1 MSRSRRVNPV
11 AEARD
16 LTNRLEAIL
25 NDRDRFPREQDS
37 YAFKTGYLISTLR
50 LLLENSAEAREVM
63 LRDVERAESNRPPVG
78 V

>member
-25 NDRDRFPREQDS
+25 NDRDRFPREHDC

-50 LLLENSAEAREVM
+50 LLLEDSAEARRAM
-63 LRDVERAESNRPPVG
+63 LKNVEWAENSRG
-78 V
+78 YLAA

>member
-25 NDRDRFPREQDS
+25 NDRDRFPREHDS
-37 YAFKTGYLISTLR
+37 YPFKTGYLISTLR
-50 LLLENSAEAREVM
+50 LLLEDSAEARRAM
-63 LRDVERAESNRPPVG
+63 LKNVEWAENSHRPVAG
-78 V
+78 

>member
-11 AEARD
+11 AQARD

-25 NDRDRFPREQDS
+25 NDRDRFPREHDS

-50 LLLENSAEAREVM
+50 LLLEDSAEARRAM
-63 LRDVERAESNRPPVG
+63 LKNVEWAENSRRSVAA
-78 V
+78 

>member
-25 NDRDRFPREQDS
+25 NDRDRFPREHDS
-37 YAFKTGYLISTLR
+37 YPFKTGYLISTLR

>member
-25 NDRDRFPREQDS
+25 NDRDRFPHEHDC

-50 LLLENSAEAREVM
+50 LLLEDSAEARRVI
-63 LRDVERAESNRPPVG
+63 LRKVEWAENSRPPVAA
-78 V
+78 

>member
-25 NDRDRFPREQDS
+25 NDLDRFPREHDC
-37 YAFKTGYLISTLR
+37 YAFKTGYLISTLKR
-50 LLLENSAEAREVM
+50 LLENSAEAREVM
-63 LRDVERAESNRPPVG
+63 LRDLERAESNRPPVG